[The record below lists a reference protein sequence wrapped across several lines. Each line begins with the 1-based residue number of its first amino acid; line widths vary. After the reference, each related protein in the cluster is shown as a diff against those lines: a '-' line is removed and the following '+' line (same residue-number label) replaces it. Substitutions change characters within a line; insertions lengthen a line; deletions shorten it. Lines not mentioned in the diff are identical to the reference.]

1 MVISRVEDEAVVVA
15 VLARAPVPGFAKTR
29 LIPSLGAEAAAD
41 LQAAFILRTLQT
53 ALAAGLGPVSL
64 WCAPD
69 CAHPLFGRCRR
80 DFAVS
85 LYPQCAGNIGERMA
99 FAFADLCLE
108 GPALLVGT
116 DCPALTPGHLKRAAQ
131 VLRKG
136 CDAVFFPAEDGG
148 YVLAGLRR
156 ATPLLFQDIPWGG
169 PEVMVATR
177 QRLRQAACRW
187 QEPASL
193 WDVDRP
199 GDIAR
204 LRASGLMDGW
214 FERFSN

>member
-1 MVISRVEDEAVVVA
+1 MVIRRVEDEAVAIA

-29 LIPSLGAEAAAD
+29 LIPCLGAEAAAD
-41 LQAAFILRTLQT
+41 LQEAFIMRTLQT
-53 ALAAGLGPVSL
+53 AQAAGLGPVSL

-69 CAHPLFGRCRR
+69 CAHPLFKRCQR
-80 DFAVS
+80 DFAAS
-85 LYPQCAGNIGERMA
+85 LHPQCAGNIGERMA
-99 FAFADLCLE
+99 AAFAKLCRQ

-116 DCPALTPGHLKRAAQ
+116 DCPALTPGHLRLAAQ
-131 VLRKG
+131 ALREG
-136 CDAVFFPAEDGG
+136 GDAVFLPAEDGG
-148 YVLAGLRR
+148 YVLVGLRR
-156 ATPLLFQDIPWGG
+156 ATPLLFADIPWGG
-169 PEVMVATR
+169 PEVMAATR

-187 QEPASL
+187 REPTRL
-193 WDVDRP
+193 WDVDNP